1 MANTLLNPTLVT
13 FEVARRFANSLK
25 GVGQFNRQYSDEFA
39 KSGAKVGDTIKIR
52 LPQQFEVS
60 SGEGLVE
67 QNLVDRSFNLILN
80 RRRHIGMGWSTAEET
95 LDLAALRERYTN
107 PAADTLASVYDAL
120 ALADVYKSVYN
131 SVGVLGTTPSTAI
144 TYSNAKSKIL
154 DNAGPDKDIVA
165 VLETYAQNAIADSVK
180 GYNGPEAV
188 IREAWME
195 GMFAMGQLGIA
206 KWFTDQNIPRH
217 TSGACAVASTPLV
230 LGASQTGS
238 SLVTDGWGAASAPV
252 KGDIITIAGVY
263 GVNPL
268 SKESTGRL
276 QQFVL
281 TATPTAGTDITL
293 SISPS
298 IITSGALQNVTAAPA
313 DNAAVTFWSMAAG
326 GTQAAVVSP
335 QNLVFHRDAFYSGM
349 ADLVEPRGGAKSG
362 RVSSKDLNI
371 SLRMVEQYDI
381 ASDRNRTR
389 LDFIAGF
396 AAGKPEWAVRVV
408 G

>member
-67 QNLVDRSFNLILN
+67 QNLLDRTFNLILN

-95 LDLAALRERYTN
+95 LDLDSLRERYTN
-107 PAADTLASVYDAL
+107 PAADTLASVYDQL

-131 SVGVLGTTPSTAI
+131 AIGTPGTTPSTAI
-144 TYSNAKSKIL
+144 TYAKAKSKIL
-154 DNAGPDKDIVA
+154 DMAGPDKDIVA
-165 VLETYAQNAIADSVK
+165 VLETYAQNTIADSVK
-180 GYNGPEAV
+180 GYNGPEDR
-188 IREAWME
+188 IREAWIE

-206 KWFTDQNIPRH
+206 KWFVDQNIPRF
-217 TSGACAVASTPLV
+217 TTGAAPAASTPLIN
-230 LGASQTGS
+230 GASQTGS
-238 SLVTDGWGAASAPV
+238 SLVTDGWGASTALV
-252 KGDIITIAGVY
+252 KGDIIEIAGVY
-263 GVNPL
+263 SVNPL

-281 TATPTAGTDITL
+281 TANVSGTTDLTL

-298 IITSGALQNVTAAPA
+298 IITSGPLQNVTAAPA
-313 DNAAVTFWSMAAG
+313 DNAAITYWAMAAG
-326 GTQAAVVSP
+326 GTQAATVSP

-362 RVSSKDLNI
+362 RVSSRDLNI
-371 SLRMVEQYDI
+371 SLRLVEQYDI
-381 ASDRNRTR
+381 QSDRNRCR